1 MKMNIRIN
9 KDIKSYIRDLTEL
22 VWAYIRHRAS
32 YPANA
37 LLAVQRELA
46 CNVFDNPDN
55 CRGCD
60 FYAPEMLLT
69 YNEKGAMVPNHSVIK
84 SIAKRY
90 Y

>member
-1 MKMNIRIN
+1 MKINMRIN
-9 KDIKSYIRDLTEL
+9 KDIKSYIHDLTDL
-22 VWAYIRHRAS
+22 VWTYIRHRAA
-32 YPANA
+32 YPANV

-46 CNVFDNPDN
+46 YNVFDSPEN
-55 CRGCD
+55 CHGCD

-69 YNEKGAMVPNHSVIK
+69 HNATGALVPNRTVIK